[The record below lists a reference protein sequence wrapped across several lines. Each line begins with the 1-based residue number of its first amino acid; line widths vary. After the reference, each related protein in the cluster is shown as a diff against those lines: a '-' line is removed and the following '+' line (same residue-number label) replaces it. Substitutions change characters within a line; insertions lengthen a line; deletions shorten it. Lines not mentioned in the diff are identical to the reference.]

1 MTTGSAQRR
10 VALVTG
16 SAGGLMRG
24 VCVSLASA
32 GYAVAVNFKPP
43 RTHADDTVDLVRR
56 AGGEAI
62 SLSADVAVPEEAAA
76 LVADS
81 HEQLGRLDV
90 LVCGAGPMIVK
101 DAFDMTL
108 AEYRAMI
115 EGNLGSAFYT
125 IKAALPLMRAQRFG
139 RIVTFG
145 MTGSEATMGMRR
157 MAAYAAAKAG
167 VVAITRSLAL
177 EEGPH
182 GITCN
187 TIDIGDIRDKDV
199 DRAGAVARR
208 DYRNPTMRP
217 GSWQDIGDAVVYL
230 AGEQA
235 SFINGA
241 VLNINGGWQGFLA
254 EFARW
259 P

>member
-1 MTTGSAQRR
+1 MTTAPANRR

-24 VCVSLASA
+24 VCVSLAVA
-32 GYAVAVNFKPP
+32 GYAVAANYKPP
-43 RTHADDTVDLVRR
+43 RTHADDTVGLVQG

-62 SLSADVAVPEEAAA
+62 ALAADVAVPEQASR
-76 LVADS
+76 LVDAS
-81 HEQLGRLDV
+81 HERLGRLDV

-101 DAFDMTL
+101 DAFDMSL

-125 IKAALPLMRAQRFG
+125 IKAALPLMRAQGFG
-139 RIVTFG
+139 RIITFG
-145 MTGSEATMGMRR
+145 MTGSEASMGMRR

-167 VVAITRSLAL
+167 VVALTRSLAL

-208 DYRNPTMRP
+208 EYRNPTMRP

-230 AGEQA
+230 ASERA

-241 VLNINGGWQGFLA
+241 VLNVNGGWQGFLA